1 MRASHLALLAS
12 LAFALTAQAAT
23 PRAFDVFARNWA
35 GNLEYK
41 DFQNPN
47 RRVKIPVKLTVKPI
61 DANTATWDFKYD
73 DFGKTV
79 FSFETHSFKAGK
91 YSVTTKGQAQ
101 VQMYTSK
108 DFQAL
113 TISGSGKAVLNGTE
127 IEVGRKVDVRRTITL
142 SAKTLTTLTETRANN
157 EPFAF
162 RNRSTYTRQ
171 P

>member
-1 MRASHLALLAS
+1 MRAIHVALLAT
-12 LAFALTAQAAT
+12 LAITLTAKAAA
-23 PRAFDVFARNWA
+23 PRAFDVFAGNWT

-41 DFQNPN
+41 DYQNPT
-47 RRVKIPVKLTVKPI
+47 RRVKIPVKLMVKPS
-61 DANTATWDFKYD
+61 DANTAIWDFKYD

-79 FSFETHSFKAGK
+79 VSFETHSFKAGK
-91 YSVTTKGQAQ
+91 YSVVTKGQAQ
-101 VQMYTSK
+101 VQTFTSL

-113 TISGSGKAVLNGTE
+113 TVSGSGKAVLSGTE

-142 SAKTLTTLTETRANN
+142 TAKTLSTLTETRANN

-162 RNRSTYTRQ
+162 RNQSTYTRQ

>member
-1 MRASHLALLAS
+1 MRAIHVALLTT
-12 LAFALTAQAAT
+12 LAFALTAQAAS
-23 PRAFDVFARNWA
+23 PRAFDVFAGKWA

-41 DFQNPN
+41 DYQNPL
-47 RRVKIPVKLTVKPI
+47 RRVKIPVKLEVKPM
-61 DANTATWDFKYD
+61 DASTAIWDFKYD

-79 FSFETHSFKAGK
+79 VSFETHSFNAGK

-101 VQMYTSK
+101 MQTFTSS

-113 TISGSGKAVLNGTE
+113 TISGSGKAVLSGTE
-127 IEVGRKVDVRRTITL
+127 LEVGRKVDVRRTITL
-142 SAKTLTTLTETRANN
+142 TSKTLITLTETRANG

>member
-1 MRASHLALLAS
+1 MRGIHVALLVA
-12 LAFALTAQAAT
+12 LTLTLTAQAAN
-23 PRAFDVFARNWA
+23 PRAFDVFAGNWS

-41 DFQNPN
+41 DYQNPT
-47 RRVKIPVKLTVKPI
+47 RRVKISVELVVKAS
-61 DANTATWDFKYD
+61 DANAAIWDFKYD

-79 FSFETHSFKAGK
+79 ISYETHSFKAGK
-91 YSVTTKGQAQ
+91 YSVTTRGQAQ
-101 VQMYTSK
+101 VQSFTST

-113 TISGSGKAVLNGTE
+113 TVSGSGKAVLSGTE

-142 SAKTLTTLTETRANN
+142 TSKTLSTLTETRANN

>member
-1 MRASHLALLAS
+1 MRITHVALLAT
-12 LAFALTAQAAT
+12 LALSLTAQAAN
-23 PRAFDVFARNWA
+23 PRAFDVFAGKWT

-47 RRVKIPVKLTVKPI
+47 RRVKIPVKLEVKPS
-61 DANTATWDFKYD
+61 DASTAIWDFNYD

-79 FSFETHSFKAGK
+79 TSFETHSFKSGK
-91 YSVTTKGQAQ
+91 YSVTTKGKPEVQAFIS
-101 VQMYTSK
+101 T

-113 TISGSGKAVLNGTE
+113 TVSGDGKAVLTGTQTE
-127 IEVGRKVDVRRTITL
+127 IGRQVEVRRTITL
-142 SAKTLTTLTETRANN
+142 TPKTLSTLTETKGKS

-162 RNRSTYTRQ
+162 RNQSKYTRQ